1 MMEDEVFASS
11 KIDLN
16 NECGDTRQR
25 KGGTL
30 KTLAVE
36 YHSYL

>member
-1 MMEDEVFASS
+1 MLEDEVSANS
-11 KIDLN
+11 KVDLN

-30 KTLAVE
+30 KALAIE
-36 YHSYL
+36 YHLYL